1 MEDIIVKLPVFEG
14 PLDLLEHL
22 IKKNKLD
29 ICKVSLIAITDQYI
43 GYLKQLETLDLEV
56 STDFL
61 LVATSLLY
69 IKSKALLPKHE
80 EEDED
85 ADEKANEL
93 TEALKERAR
102 MKIISERFRNMQYD
116 GTFSYFK
123 DEEKISERPPQKPI
137 ENMDI
142 SKLYD
147 AFMTVLEKT
156 ERRAPPPKSNF
167 TGIVGRE
174 PVSVREKAGGLINRL
189 KKNRKI
195 KFENIFEGAKY
206 KNEVVAIFLA
216 ILELMKLNHITALE
230 EDGKIV
236 IALGENVKENT
247 EEMLSGIDGDFNE

>member
-43 GYLKQLETLDLEV
+43 GYLKQMETLDLEV

-123 DEEKISERPPQKPI
+123 EEEKISEKPPQKPI

-142 SKLYD
+142 TKLYD

-189 KKNRKI
+189 KKNKKL

-236 IALGENVKENT
+236 ITLGENVNENT
-247 EEMLSGIDGDFNE
+247 EEMLLGIDGDFNE